1 MEDQSI
7 KIPPEQI
14 FQRVKTLVE
23 SGEYNSAFTLLE
35 VFEHYKEEH
44 HKEWKYPTPGLILSY
59 RGLCMARGKKNYKL
73 GIEMCLKATGM
84 EFTYPD
90 CNMNLG
96 RLLLDKGR
104 RLEARKA
111 FKQAQAID
119 PSSAPLKREIA
130 GMGVRQ
136 KPVFP
141 FLSRTNF
148 LNRFF
153 GRLRTGER
161 SGKEE

>member
-14 FQRVKTLVE
+14 FQRIKVLAE

-59 RGLCMARGKKNYKL
+59 RGLCMARGKKNYKQ
-73 GIEMCLKATGM
+73 GIGMCLEATQT
-84 EFTYPD
+84 EFAYPD
-90 CNMNLG
+90 CYMNLG
-96 RLLLDKGR
+96 RLYLDKGR
-104 RLEARKA
+104 RLEAHKA
-111 FKQAQAID
+111 FMQGLSID
-119 PSSAPLKREIA
+119 PSSAPLKREIRE
-130 GMGVRQ
+130 MGVR
-136 KPVFP
+136 KESVFP
-141 FLSRTNF
+141 FLSRESF

-153 GRLRTGER
+153 GRMKAGGQ
-161 SGKEE
+161 SGKEK

>member
-14 FQRVKTLVE
+14 FQRVKVLAE

-35 VFEHYKEEH
+35 VFEQYKEER

-73 GIEMCLKATGM
+73 GMEMCLKATGM
-84 EFTYPD
+84 EFAYPD
-90 CNMNLG
+90 CYMNLG

-104 RLEARKA
+104 RMEARKA
-111 FKQAQAID
+111 FTQARSID
-119 PSSAPLKREIA
+119 PKSVPLKREIE
-130 GMGVRQ
+130 GMGVR
-136 KPVFP
+136 KPPVFP
-141 FLSRTNF
+141 FLSRENF

-153 GRLRTGER
+153 GRLRA
-161 SGKEE
+161 SGNKKE

>member
-35 VFEHYKEEH
+35 VFEQYKEER

-59 RGLCMARGKKNYKL
+59 RGLCMARGKKNYKQGL
-73 GIEMCLKATGM
+73 DMCLKASGM
-84 EFTYPD
+84 EFAYPD
-90 CNMNLG
+90 CYMNLG

-104 RLEARKA
+104 RMEAMKA
-111 FKQAQAID
+111 FTQAQSID
-119 PSSAPLKREIA
+119 PKSVPLKREIA
-130 GMGVRQ
+130 NMGVR
-136 KPVFP
+136 KPPVFP
-141 FLSRTNF
+141 FLSRGNF

-153 GRLRTGER
+153 GKLRA
-161 SGKEE
+161 SGKKKE